1 MTLENYK
8 LDACHF
14 YTSPGLTWQAALK
27 MSGICLDL
35 ITDPFMYNIF
45 ELGIRGG
52 ISMVC
57 KKYASANH
65 SKIDDYDESEE
76 SKHIIYLD
84 ANNLYGFSM
93 GEYLPTGF
101 EQFEFQCQNE
111 KK

>member
-14 YTSPGLTWQAALK
+14 YASPGLTWQAALK

-57 KKYASANH
+57 KK
-65 SKIDDYDESEE
+65 IC
-76 SKHIIYLD
+76 
-84 ANNLYGFSM
+84 
-93 GEYLPTGF
+93 
-101 EQFEFQCQNE
+101 QC
-111 KK
+111 